1 MSPGTVHH
9 LGLLLLR
16 RLCVLQNTSQAL
28 VERDRVPELDE
39 SVRAGV
45 RFDGEGLAV
54 LAEVKVGAIT
64 MSALEPRS
72 GDLLATRIATSMVN
86 CPVRIMMAPDH
97 DVLGVP
103 DPHERMLG
111 VLLHDDAV
119 AALADVVVGAHA
131 ALVPVAVDLAVA
143 QVACGVVRDELR
155 AGSDGGYGDVRSIPV
170 ESTGCAAR
178 FLGSRTGMMRSS
190 CESTSSSE
198 MSASAKGSAM
208 VRMMTEGRATVVG
221 TREGTSNVMD
231 DNLARLLELVE
242 FVTGIM
248 LVALGS
254 EALVAHVVVG
264 AIEALVPATDDGL
277 SADVA
282 RRVVSRRRSGSR
294 SDWFG
299 NSLEGVGLVELY
311 IMDDGA
317 VVVFSHAGFAKIEV
331 WALLAPV
338 SNSLDDAVAVIADH
352 AGMNDRLGGGAGGI
366 ERARNVA
373 DRRKGTIR
381 SEWRPVWLNWGRG
394 IHRVSTVLS
403 TKVVGDGLLEVLE
416 EAVHHALDFGL
427 GSVDGAAG

>member
-1 MSPGTVHH
+1 
-9 LGLLLLR
+9 
-16 RLCVLQNTSQAL
+16 
-28 VERDRVPELDE
+28 
-39 SVRAGV
+39 
-45 RFDGEGLAV
+45 
-54 LAEVKVGAIT
+54 
-64 MSALEPRS
+64 
-72 GDLLATRIATSMVN
+72 
-86 CPVRIMMAPDH
+86 
-97 DVLGVP
+97 
-103 DPHERMLG
+103 
-111 VLLHDDAV
+111 
-119 AALADVVVGAHA
+119 
-131 ALVPVAVDLAVA
+131 
-143 QVACGVVRDELR
+143 
-155 AGSDGGYGDVRSIPV
+155 
-170 ESTGCAAR
+170 
-178 FLGSRTGMMRSS
+178 MMRSS

-198 MSASAKGSAM
+198 MSASAEGSAM
-208 VRMMTEGRATVVG
+208 VRMMTTEGRATVVG
-221 TREGTSNVMD
+221 TREGTSDVVD

-242 FVTGIM
+242 FVTAIM

-264 AIEALVPATDDGL
+264 AVEALVPATDDSL

-282 RRVVSRRRSGSR
+282 RRVVRRRRSGSR

-311 IMDDGA
+311 VMDDGS
-317 VVVFSHAGFAKIEV
+317 VVVFSHAGFAEIEV

-373 DRRKGTIR
+373 DRRKGTVR

-427 GSVDGAAG
+427 CCVDGAAG